1 MKNKMKCENLRE
13 KTAKYLSQNN
23 VSGSSWQKCGR
34 VAVVSS
40 IYGKPLCKMCA
51 AAAFLLTIPK
61 K

>member
-13 KTAKYLSQNN
+13 KTAKYLSQKN

-40 IYGKPLCKMCA
+40 IYGKPLCRACA
-51 AAAFLLTIPK
+51 EDAFVLLVPK